1 MQLNKVHSKKPLQGI
16 TEGKSNSFFRSVVE
30 ASPSGIM
37 IINNEGIITFSS
49 NKACEI
55 FRMSEEELTN
65 THIFNYVKKEDQHDM
80 LERVKTLSAT
90 TTDPNKTPI
99 TFYPSPN
106 LEIHVQGSACLYM
119 NEEGEQTGIIIIF
132 NDVTERQEQ
141 AKIIQQQIQDLNA
154 KNEEL
159 KKYIDS
165 NLQLENFAYI
175 ASHDLKAPIRSV
187 ISFANLLS
195 DSAEDK
201 ISDKEKKFLK
211 IIKDSSNH
219 MRELIDDL
227 LIFSRVNTTNT
238 VFSEIDVPT
247 MIKDILADL
256 QPDVT
261 KYNANIEIVK
271 LPETIVADKTK
282 IRQVFQ
288 NLIANGMK
296 FQEEGVQGKVKIDY
310 TENRDQWT
318 FLVSDNGIGIDPK
331 HIDKIFLLFQKLHS
345 KDKYEGSGMGLAISK
360 KVIEQH
366 EGIIYARNNDERGCT
381 IGFSISKKLKPAD

>member
-1 MQLNKVHSKKPLQGI
+1 MQPNIVHSKTPLKGQD
-16 TEGKSNSFFRSVVE
+16 KDYAFYRSVVD

-37 IINNEGIITFSS
+37 IIDKEGVITFTSS
-49 NKACEI
+49 KACEI
-55 FRMSEEELTN
+55 FRLSKEELTN
-65 THIFNYVKKEDQHDM
+65 SNILNYM
-80 LERVKTLSAT
+80 LPEQRSDLINRTKDLLSEGSNY
-90 TTDPNKTPI
+90 DRSPI

-106 LEIHVQGSACLYM
+106 LVIHIEGSACLYT
-119 NEEGEQTGIIIIF
+119 NEEGKKEGIIIIF
-132 NDVTERQEQ
+132 NDITEKYEQ
-141 AKIIQQQIQDLNA
+141 AKIIQQQIEDLNA

-187 ISFANLLS
+187 ISFAKLLA
-195 DSAEDK
+195 DSAHDK
-201 ISDKEKKFLK
+201 FSDKEQKFLK
-211 IIKDSSNH
+211 IIKDSSIH

-227 LIFSRVNTTNT
+227 LIFSRVNTTKT
-238 VFSEIDVPT
+238 VYTDVDVAD
-247 MIKDILADL
+247 MIQNILADL
-256 QPDVT
+256 QPDVL
-261 KYNANIEIVK
+261 KYNAIIEVGD
-271 LPETIVADKTK
+271 LPDQIVADKTK

-296 FQEEGVQGKVKIDY
+296 FQEEGVPAVVKIDSVE
-310 TENRDQWT
+310 TKDEWT

-345 KDKYEGSGMGLAISK
+345 KDKFEGSGMGLAICK

-366 EGIIYARNNDERGCT
+366 NGVIYAKNNEERGCT
-381 IGFSISKKLKPAD
+381 IGFTVAKNLVSTH